1 MILWNWLTSPAV
13 TLWDIPI
20 TWAEV
25 LANLLALASI
35 WLAIRD
41 NVWNWPLGILNA
53 VCFIVLFTDVKLYAN
68 VFLQFVFIG
77 LSVFGWWEWSARRG
91 AEQELLHIRRMR
103 PGEWVWVNAG
113 GVVFCV
119 AWVVVL
125 QRWTDSPTPLLDSL
139 TMVLSVLAV
148 YAQARKWLE
157 AWWYWIAFNVVSIPL
172 HVDRE
177 LYPTAILFGVFAV
190 MSVLGLIDWMR
201 IMRTEQELADGKGPA
216 PAQPPADAHP
226 SPR

>member
-1 MILWNWLTSPAV
+1 MILWDWLTSPAV
-13 TLWDIPI
+13 TLWSVPI

-41 NVWNWPLGILNA
+41 NVWNWPLGIVNA
-53 VCFIVLFTDVKLYAN
+53 LCFIVLFTDVKLYAN

-91 AEQELLHIRRMR
+91 EAEELLHIRRMR
-103 PGEWVWVNAG
+103 PGEWVWLNLAG
-113 GVVFCV
+113 AVLCGS
-119 AWVVVL
+119 WIVVL
-125 QRWTDSPTPLLDSL
+125 GRWTDSPTPLLDSL

-172 HVDRE
+172 HIDRE
-177 LYPTAILFGVFAV
+177 LYPTAILFGVFAIL
-190 MSVLGLIDWMR
+190 SVLGLVDWMKL
-201 IMRTEQELADGKGPA
+201 MRYEQLLDQQ
-216 PAQPPADAHP
+216 AQPPAGAQP

>member
-1 MILWNWLTSPAV
+1 VILWDWLTSPAV
-13 TLWDIPI
+13 TFWSVPI

-91 AEQELLHIRRMR
+91 ADQELLHIRRMR
-103 PGEWVWVNAG
+103 PGEWVWLNVSGAA
-113 GVVFCV
+113 FCV
-119 AWVVVL
+119 AWIVVL
-125 QRWTDSPTPLLDSL
+125 GRWTDSPTPLLDSL

-157 AWWYWIAFNVVSIPL
+157 AWWYWIAFNLVSIPL
-172 HVDRE
+172 HIDRE

-201 IMRTEQELADGKGPA
+201 IMRIEQ
-216 PAQPPADAHP
+216 AQPAVGAQP